1 MLTIPD
7 EYDAF
12 ASDYLTG
19 GYHEDAASLDDIVV
33 TRNGVRGRF
42 RMVRQFEAAE
52 GSFELSVPN
61 VVIWTLQLAEIY
73 GCQQHGCEQAANI
86 TLREISLK
94 SLRPVTGSG
103 DIVIRLRIRF
113 RRPVPG
119 GIHYVGDLD
128 VADGG
133 FSGRIGFIFPT
144 A

>member
-1 MLTIPD
+1 MLAIPE

-12 ASDYLTG
+12 GSAYLTG
-19 GYHEDAASLDDIVV
+19 GYHEDAASLDDIAV
-33 TRNGVRGRF
+33 TRSAVRGRF
-42 RMVRQFEAAE
+42 RIIRQFEATE
-52 GSFELSVPN
+52 GQFELSVPN
-61 VVIWTLQLAEIY
+61 VIIWTLQLAEIY
-73 GCQQHGCEQAANI
+73 GCQQHGCEEATKI
-86 TLREISLK
+86 TLHEIALK
-94 SLRPVTGSG
+94 SLRPVTEPG

-133 FSGRIGFIFPT
+133 FTGRIGFTFPT